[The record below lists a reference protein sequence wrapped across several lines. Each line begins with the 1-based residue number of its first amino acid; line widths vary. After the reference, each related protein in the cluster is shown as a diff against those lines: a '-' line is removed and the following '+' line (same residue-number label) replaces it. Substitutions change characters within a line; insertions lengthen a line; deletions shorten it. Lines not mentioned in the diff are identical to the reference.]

1 MPSNRDQRKV
11 VHTSC
16 RRRFPHPYCFVR
28 VGGIDYQVPL
38 PNRVGWTAN
47 APPRKGIN
55 WCPSPRMKGETAEL
69 SKLMQ
74 SKREE
79 KTTSKV
85 SVSQKKERGR
95 RLKRKENAKLSAPN
109 FVATVQVQVAPKPGD
124 NLSKAIAETE
134 VMMIGLR
141 PGKNL
146 FREKEK
152 GPPKPKE
159 SSESKV
165 LTKLKQFTKKD
176 QELMLARFADM
187 LDLLTFDIV
196 KGRGEMG
203 QEQKAKK
210 AMEKAAGKK
219 AAEEAKAAAGPK
231 VEMPTAAGHK
241 EEADEPEP
249 QIEEPDVKGVAAES
263 DVVSPVPEESLP
275 QIAEPKEAEAIVAAV
290 VELGAVEKEV
300 GRLKL
305 ETERLVEA
313 GRERERALKQ
323 LDGDVESIFAR
334 LGELESEEAK
344 AAAAGVL
351 ERRLI
356 ALEDQN
362 REAKARELEREHKW
376 GSKSTD
382 ERIDDIERERKV
394 EYWADNW
401 CQSRFLDVK
410 SGREENVAK
419 IVMRLHH
426 EKIFK
431 RLRDLDACETKI
443 E

>member
-1 MPSNRDQRKV
+1 MPGNRDQRKV

-28 VGGIDYQVPL
+28 VGGIDYQVPI
-38 PNRVGWTAN
+38 PNRAGWSSN

-79 KTTSKV
+79 KTTSKA

-109 FVATVQVQVAPKPGD
+109 VVAAVQVQVAPKPGD
-124 NLSKAIAETE
+124 NLSKAVVETE
-134 VMMIGLR
+134 VIAAMVGVR
-141 PGKNL
+141 PGENV
-146 FREKEK
+146 FREKK
-152 GPPKPKE
+152 RGRPPKE

-165 LTKLKQFTKKD
+165 LTKLKPFTKKE
-176 QELMLARFADM
+176 QELMWARFADM
-187 LDLLTFDIV
+187 LDLLKFDIV

-249 QIEEPDVKGVAAES
+249 QIE
-263 DVVSPVPEESLP
+263 
-275 QIAEPKEAEAIVAAV
+275 IAEPKEAEAIVAAV

-305 ETERLVEA
+305 ETERLVEV

-323 LDGDVESIFAR
+323 LDDDVESIFAR

-382 ERIDDIERERKV
+382 ERIDDIERERHL
-394 EYWADNW
+394 EHFAQNW
-401 CQSRFLDVK
+401 CQR
-410 SGREENVAK
+410 R
-419 IVMRLHH
+419 
-426 EKIFK
+426 
-431 RLRDLDACETKI
+431 
-443 E
+443 